1 MGPGGA
7 REMNEIFVD
16 ASFWI
21 ALRSDTQKDH
31 RRALELG
38 RSVTAARR
46 VLVTSYLTFAEIHAS
61 FTRLPKLRRQVI
73 SDFTKSH
80 VARILNPEIA
90 DYSSAFELLAQYDD
104 KSFSFCDAVSFAMMR
119 RLGLREALSFDHHFE
134 QIGQFQI
141 LN

>member
-16 ASFWI
+16 ASYWI

-31 RRALELG
+31 QRALELA
-38 RSVTAARR
+38 RAVTAARR
-46 VLVTSYLTFAEIHAS
+46 VLVTTYLTFAEIHAS

-73 SDFTKSH
+73 NDFTKSN
-80 VARILNPEIA
+80 VTRIVNPEVA
-90 DYSSAFELLAQYDD
+90 DYNGAFELLARFDD
-104 KSFSFCDAVSFAMMR
+104 KSFSFCDAVSFALMK

-141 LN
+141 LK